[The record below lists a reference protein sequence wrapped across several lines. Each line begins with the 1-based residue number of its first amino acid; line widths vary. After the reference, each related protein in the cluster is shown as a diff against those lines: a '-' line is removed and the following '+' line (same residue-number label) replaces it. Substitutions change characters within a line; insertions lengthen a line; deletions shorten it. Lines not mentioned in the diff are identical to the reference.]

1 MSDRKPYEKPTIIR
15 IESSMSK
22 AGVPTPKQRV
32 RQTIGGV
39 KVDELVERFGSPL
52 FVFDEADIR
61 RRYRRAFDAFS
72 SRYPNV
78 QFGWSYK
85 TNYLKAVCAVFHSEG
100 AIAEVVSEFE
110 YEKARELGIEGR
122 DIIFNGPYKPY
133 DALLRAAKEE
143 AKIHIDTFD
152 EINDLER
159 VADELGR
166 QIPVAIRLNMDT
178 GIYPQWSRFGF
189 NIESGQA
196 MDAVKRIKA
205 GGKLIL
211 TGLHAHIGTFMLD
224 ANAYKV
230 ETAKMVQLM
239 NAIEEQVG
247 FTIDYIDVGGGF
259 ASKNHLRGIYQPPE
273 VVVPSIDDY
282 AEAITSALYENIKG
296 SSYPKLYLETGR
308 HLIDEAGYLIT
319 SVVASKTLP
328 DSRRSYIVDAGV
340 NLLYTY
346 FWYKFN
352 IELAREVGGISEP
365 AMINGPLCM
374 NIDVIDE
381 SILLPRLRRGDKLII
396 SPVGAYNVTQWM
408 QFIRYR
414 PRVLMVMA
422 DGSVEI
428 IREQEDLS
436 DIERREILPDRL
448 KLG

>member
-1 MSDRKPYEKPTIIR
+1 MDKKSYERPTIVK
-15 IESSMSK
+15 IESSFSK
-22 AGVPTPKQRV
+22 AGVPMPKQKV
-32 RQTIGGV
+32 RSKIAGV
-39 KVDELVERFGSPL
+39 GVDELVERFGSPL
-52 FVFDEADIR
+52 FVFDEKSIR
-61 RRYRRAFDAFS
+61 QRYKRAYEAFS

-85 TNYLKAVCAVFHSEG
+85 TNYLKAVCAVFHQEG

-110 YEKARELGIEGR
+110 YEKARELGIEGK
-122 DIIFNGPYKPY
+122 DIIYNGPYKPY
-133 DALLRAAKEE
+133 DSLVRAAKEG

-159 VADELGR
+159 VADEIGVEV
-166 QIPVAIRLNMDT
+166 PVAIRLNMDT

-196 MDAVKRIKA
+196 MDAVKRIEA
-205 GGKLIL
+205 GGKLRL
-211 TGLHAHIGTFMLD
+211 NGLHAHIGTFMLD

-239 NAIEEQVG
+239 NEIESSTG
-247 FTIDYIDVGGGF
+247 FSIEYIDVGGGF
-259 ASKNHLRGIYQPPE
+259 ASKNHLRGVYQPPE
-273 VVVPSIDDY
+273 VVVPTIDDY
-282 AEAITSALYENIKG
+282 AEAITSALYENIRG
-296 SSYPKLYLETGR
+296 NNYPKLYLETGR

-346 FWYKFN
+346 FWYKFD
-352 IELAREVGGISEP
+352 IELARQISGISEP

-381 SILLPRLRRGDKLII
+381 SILLPRLKRGDKLII

-414 PRVLMVMA
+414 PRVLMVME
-422 DGSVEI
+422 DGNVEI
-428 IREQEDLS
+428 IREREDLT
-436 DIERREILPDRL
+436 DIERRERLPE
-448 KLG
+448 KLS

>member
-1 MSDRKPYEKPTIIR
+1 MAIKTYEKPTIIKV
-15 IESSMSK
+15 ESSHSK
-22 AGVPTPKQRV
+22 AGVPMPKQKIRKK
-32 RQTIGGV
+32 IGGV
-39 KVDELVERFGSPL
+39 AIDEMVERFGSPL
-52 FVFDEADIR
+52 FIFDEKAIR
-61 RRYRRAFDAFS
+61 EKYRSAYEAFS

-85 TNYLKAVCAVFHSEG
+85 TNYLKAVCAVFHQEG

-110 YEKARELGIEGR
+110 YEKARELGIEGK
-122 DIIFNGPYKPY
+122 DIIYNGPYKPY
-133 DALLRAAKEE
+133 DSLVTAAKEG

-152 EINDLER
+152 EINDLEK
-159 VADELGR
+159 VADELGSE
-166 QIPVAIRLNMDT
+166 IPVAIRLNMDT

-205 GGKLIL
+205 GGKLRL

-230 ETAKMVQLM
+230 ETTKMVRLM
-239 NAIEEQVG
+239 NEVEEKVG
-247 FTIDYIDVGGGF
+247 FTIEYIDVGGGF

-273 VVVPSIDDY
+273 VVVPTIDDY
-282 AEAITSALYENIKG
+282 AEAITSALYENIRG
-296 SSYPKLYLETGR
+296 NSYPKLYLETGR
-308 HLIDEAGYLIT
+308 HLIDEAGYLVT

-352 IELAREVGGISEP
+352 IELTREISGISEP

-381 SILLPRLRRGDKLII
+381 SILLPRLRRGDKLVI
-396 SPVGAYNVTQWM
+396 SPVGAYNITQWM

-414 PRVLMVMA
+414 PRVLMVTE
-422 DGSVEI
+422 DGNVEL
-428 IREQEDLS
+428 IREREELS
-436 DIERREILPDRL
+436 DIENREILPEKL
-448 KLG
+448 KLK